1 MDFSAH
7 FLLLGGRPA
16 RHGALGDDFSGGAD
30 DLVPLWTR
38 LRRRRSVARTG
49 MRKCRARG
57 QDVSGMAPPSRM
69 MRAQRSR
76 IAANMSNMAALIFK
90 NTAAGHGGRS
100 CPPSETAA
108 SARSALAN
116 APILCRAPRSESRD
130 SQDADGKEYGIDE
143 SPGGVSPPGAPKTVR
158 EP

>member
-30 DLVPLWTR
+30 DFVPLWTR

-57 QDVSGMAPPSRM
+57 QDVSGMAPPCCM

-90 NTAAGHGGRS
+90 NICRPWRTILPLSLIHI
-100 CPPSETAA
+100 SEPTRLGMISYAVFC
-108 SARSALAN
+108 L
-116 APILCRAPRSESRD
+116 
-130 SQDADGKEYGIDE
+130 KK
-143 SPGGVSPPGAPKTVR
+143 KTTH
-158 EP
+158 